1 MTANTPQGAAAQTEL
16 EQQAENAA
24 RYLWLRNNAKASDW
38 DDIADQMH
46 FLNGT
51 DLDKFVDSGRAV
63 LVVRTAPGSALDR
76 ARQAGP
82 DLADL
87 SVRWDLY
94 RSCEGAEAAEA
105 KLNQELR
112 RLLGLALCYGDL
124 TMSRAEKIR
133 DHMYWFMDQFVS
145 LGARDTEPEVALVE
159 TIEKFIPAAKG
170 LTR

>member
-1 MTANTPQGAAAQTEL
+1 MTTNTPQGTAAQAEL

-24 RYLWLRNNAKASDW
+24 RYLWLRDHAKAADW
-38 DDIADQMH
+38 DAITAQAL
-46 FLNGT
+46 FLDGA
-51 DLDKFVDSGRAV
+51 DLDEVVDRRRATHV
-63 LVVRTAPGSALDR
+63 ALTAPGSALDK

-87 SVRWDLY
+87 NVRWDLY

>member
-1 MTANTPQGAAAQTEL
+1 MSTEKPQGANAKTEL
-16 EQQAENAA
+16 EQQADNAA
-24 RYLWLRNNAKASDW
+24 RYLWLRDNAKAADW
-38 DDIADQMH
+38 EAIAAQAL
-46 FLNGT
+46 FLDGA
-51 DLDKFVDSGRAV
+51 DLDELVDRRRAAHVASTASG
-63 LVVRTAPGSALDR
+63 GALDQ

-94 RSCEGAEAAEA
+94 RSCEGAEAVEA

-159 TIEKFIPAAKG
+159 AIEKFIPAAKG